1 MFDFVA
7 HLKNHAYMFA
17 QHQKHYDDDLRIKF
31 SFLDLQFLGRDREKV
46 MEDFVA
52 ELKKPAIYN
61 QKNGSRPDGTQKYTN
76 RIMDLDADIK
86 MEAIHF
92 KGIDG
97 EDTMPHY
104 HMTADKK
111 VRFGRNYSFLKK
123 HISEI
128 ANNHDLTPHFDVITE
143 HNPLFTQN
151 LAKACT
157 SLTWSWKKMTNEEL
171 KKDIN
176 ARGLNGAIEKLS
188 AYSLKTNNLTYYIK
202 SLETIRTRLN
212 RLRLDVQYQGHN
224 LRDTY
229 PIPLSSKDMEVI
241 QFIQDKNFTQKEIK
255 PYLKHPIFRD
265 FIRHSAGTSTPFI
278 LNALKRQTHLLNG
291 MMKNQTAVKNYVKLM
306 ARNTS
311 LKKSQLIPVNNKTL
325 SQKNNLKADLLKVV
339 QSVTN
344 EKSLQL
350 GMQKA
355 GYKDF
360 TLKKSKGSVIGC
372 LYIDSGKK
380 KTINFIDININWENI
395 KRDLASNITKQKNG
409 EDLPKNTV
417 MKANSSSLK
426 NIYIPKPIPKTV
438 KIEYKIDTSKN
449 YNKKKSKIRRMF
461 ESTIK
466 KVKTRIAEFKS
477 KIYTLEH
484 SAIIRTDR
492 RTEELKKQIAELTET
507 VNRATEQIGASE
519 EIKAEIRGLEDR
531 RNKESRRPSE
541 STDRRAGLKADIE
554 KARERNT
561 EAKER
566 HSNEHDNNWVL
577 ERNEALR
584 EGIRD
589 AKAEIALA
597 DAKKS
602 LIRKKERKKE
612 NLTKGMSRGGR
623 MGF

>member
-1 MFDFVA
+1 MFDFVS
-7 HLKNHAYMFA
+7 HLKNHAYIFA

-31 SFLDLQFLGRDREKV
+31 SFLDLQFLGRDKEKV
-46 MEDFVA
+46 MENFVA
-52 ELKKPAIYN
+52 DLKKPAIYN
-61 QKNGSRPDGTQKYTN
+61 QKNGFRADGTQKFTN
-76 RIMDLDADIK
+76 RTMDLGTDIK

-104 HMTADKK
+104 HMTANKK

-128 ANNHDLTPHFDVITE
+128 ASKHNLTPHFDVVTE
-143 HNPLFTQN
+143 YNPLFTQN

-157 SLTWSWKKMTNEEL
+157 SLTWSWKKMSNEEL
-171 KKDIN
+171 KKDIH
-176 ARGLNGAIEKLS
+176 ARGLTGAIEKLS
-188 AYSLKTNNLTYYIK
+188 AYSLKTDNLTYYIK
-202 SLETIRTRLN
+202 SLETVRTRLN
-212 RLRLDVQYQGHN
+212 RLRLDVQYQDHN

-278 LNALKRQTHLLNG
+278 INALKRQTHLLNG

-306 ARNTS
+306 EKDTS
-311 LKKSQLIPVNNKTL
+311 LKKSQLTPANNKTL
-325 SQKNNLKADLLKVV
+325 SQKNNLKADLLKVA

-350 GMQKA
+350 GMQKS
-355 GYKDF
+355 GYTGF
-360 TLKKSKGSVIGC
+360 AFKKSKGSVIGC
-372 LYIDSGKK
+372 IYVDNGKK
-380 KTINFIDININWENI
+380 KSINFIDISI
-395 KRDLASNITKQKNG
+395 KWSVIKKALISNATKEKNG
-409 EDLPKNTV
+409 EDLPKNSV
-417 MKANSSSLK
+417 IKANASPLK
-426 NIYIPKPIPKTV
+426 NIYIPKPVPKTV
-438 KIEYKIDTSKN
+438 KIEYKIDTSKI

-466 KVKTRIAEFKS
+466 RVKTRIADFKS
-477 KIYTLEH
+477 KIYSLEH
-484 SAIIRTDR
+484 TAIIRTDR

-507 VNRATEQIGASE
+507 VNRATEQISTSE
-519 EIKAEIRGLEDR
+519 KLRADIRVLEDR
-531 RNKESRRPSE
+531 GRKESPSSSE
-541 STDRRAGLKADIE
+541 STDRRTELKADIG

-612 NLTKGMSRGGR
+612 NFTKGISRSGG
-623 MGF
+623 MGL

>member
-1 MFDFVA
+1 MFDFVS

-31 SFLDLQFLGRDREKV
+31 SFLDLQFLGRDKEKV
-46 MEDFVA
+46 MENFVA
-52 ELKKPAIYN
+52 DLKKPAIYN
-61 QKNGSRPDGTQKYTN
+61 QKNGFRADGTQKFTN
-76 RIMDLDADIK
+76 RIMDLGADIK

-128 ANNHDLTPHFDVITE
+128 ASKHNLTPHFDVVTE

-188 AYSLKTNNLTYYIK
+188 AYSLKTDNLTYYIK
-202 SLETIRTRLN
+202 SLETVRTRLN
-212 RLRLDVQYQGHN
+212 RLRLDVQYQDHN

-278 LNALKRQTHLLNG
+278 INALKRQTHLLNG

-306 ARNTS
+306 ERDTS
-311 LKKSQLIPVNNKTL
+311 LKKSQLTPANNKTL
-325 SQKNNLKADLLKVV
+325 SQKNNLKANLLKVV

-350 GMQKA
+350 GMQKS
-355 GYKDF
+355 GYTGF
-360 TLKKSKGSVIGC
+360 ALKKSKGSVIGC
-372 LYIDSGKK
+372 IYVDNGKK
-380 KTINFIDININWENI
+380 KSINFIDISIKWSAI
-395 KRDLASNITKQKNG
+395 KRALISNATKEKNG
-409 EDLPKNTV
+409 EDLPKNSV
-417 MKANSSSLK
+417 IKANASPLK
-426 NIYIPKPIPKTV
+426 NIYIPKPMPKTV
-438 KIEYKIDTSKN
+438 RIEYKIDTRKN

-466 KVKTRIAEFKS
+466 RVKTRIAEFKS
-477 KIYTLEH
+477 KIYTLE
-484 SAIIRTDR
+484 
-492 RTEELKKQIAELTET
+492 Q

-531 RNKESRRPSE
+531 RDKESRNPSE
-541 STDRRAGLKADIE
+541 ITDRRAELKADIE

-566 HSNEHDNNWVL
+566 HSNEHDNDWIL
-577 ERNEALR
+577 KRNAELR
-584 EGIRD
+584 NGIGD

-597 DAKKS
+597 DARKS
-602 LIRKKERKKE
+602 LNLKKERKKE
-612 NLTKGMSRGGR
+612 NPTKSRSRSGGMGY
-623 MGF
+623 